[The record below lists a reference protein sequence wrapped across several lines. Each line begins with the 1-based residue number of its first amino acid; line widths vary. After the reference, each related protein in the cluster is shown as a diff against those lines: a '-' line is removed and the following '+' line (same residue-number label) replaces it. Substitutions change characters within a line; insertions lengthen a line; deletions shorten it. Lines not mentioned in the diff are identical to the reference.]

1 MLLPPS
7 LTVIGEYVWETR
19 TEMTLIDEDANLQ
32 QTYFPCILRTTS
44 SFYQNILQLHGI
56 MGQLIVHNNSFSK
69 MFLSYMVFF
78 FMYTKTTYLVLLR
91 LLAPKYTLSK
101 NTVILVAAVRS

>member
-19 TEMTLIDEDANLQ
+19 TEMTLIDKDANLQ
-32 QTYFPCILRTTS
+32 QTYFPCILPTTS

-56 MGQLIVHNNSFSK
+56 MGQLIVRNNSFSK

-78 FMYTKTTYLVLLR
+78 HVHENNLPGFAQVASSQVHTFK
-91 LLAPKYTLSK
+91 KYRHIGSCT
-101 NTVILVAAVRS
+101 

>member
-1 MLLPPS
+1 
-7 LTVIGEYVWETR
+7 
-19 TEMTLIDEDANLQ
+19 
-32 QTYFPCILRTTS
+32 
-44 SFYQNILQLHGI
+44 
-56 MGQLIVHNNSFSK
+56 